1 MWGSPIEFFF
11 LMKVGWSRRIGDQ
24 CLFHRHLGA
33 PKGPIWSHFAPP
45 WGPFWFYLG
54 PLGPIVAQFWIY
66 LGSLQGPWP
75 MMGAYYGPMV
85 VGPCLGPY
93 WSIRGHVWAVSGQT
107 MAVEQTLIV
116 IPGAW

>member
-24 CLFHRHLGA
+24 CLFHRHPGA

-54 PLGPIVAQFWIY
+54 PLGPILAQLWIY

-75 MMGAYYGPMV
+75 MMEAYYGPMV
-85 VGPCLGPY
+85 VGPCLGP
-93 WSIRGHVWAVSGQT
+93 
-107 MAVEQTLIV
+107 
-116 IPGAW
+116 